1 VLLQVS
7 AAYSSTL
14 SGQVAAAL
22 GLTQQG
28 VTAVGLSCDGM
39 PFADFAGASSSAAS
53 GSRRRYVD
61 VTVHL
66 LVRMR
71 APDTTVNVT
80 VASNSSGLSRE
91 QLGALFNQYL
101 EQLTPLADAAL
112 LSCDAV
118 PPFSALGAA
127 AQAAFGQPAWSLVGL
142 RCTNSLVTATVTV
155 VARALPGRD
164 GAGAAT
170 NQQRL
175 MVVTLVLQYLGGGAW
190 QVVEEGGAVRSPP
203 PVAPT
208 CAAAGPQCPGE
219 EGVYSVSLMALL
231 HAVAVSSQLTRV
243 RAGLLQ
249 HLRWVTGVYG
259 NTMVR

>member
-112 LSCDAV
+112 QSCDRVAA
-118 PPFSALGAA
+118 PRALAAA
-127 AQAAFGQPAWSLVGL
+127 AQAAFERPGWSLAGSG
-142 RCTNSLVTATVTV
+142 CNATLVTATVSAVNLTTAAGGSSSPAAGSSQQQV
-155 VARALPGRD
+155 VL
-164 GAGAAT
+164 
-170 NQQRL
+170 
-175 MVVTLVLQYLGGGAW
+175 VTSMHQYTGSSNW
-190 QVVEEGGAVRSPP
+190 QVVTEAGAGPAPP
-203 PVAPT
+203 PPPPPPT
-208 CAAAGPQCPGE
+208 CSAADPQCPGE
-219 EGVYSVSLMALL
+219 AAAATLTDNHTALL
-231 HAVAVSSQLTRV
+231 PPP
-243 RAGLLQ
+243 
-249 HLRWVTGVYG
+249 GVELP
-259 NTMVR
+259 